1 MHGRTANLLLIY
13 NARLVDAATDIKHGA
28 LLLKGSKIEGQP
40 TKEALKEL
48 LADESVA
55 KFDARGCTVMPSFI
69 DMHAHFRDPGFTQKE
84 DIESGCHAAAAGG
97 FGTLVLMPNTKPVVS
112 SMALAEENDRKARD
126 CGLAQVIQSISITK
140 DFGGRDISHLADID
154 AKLVPLITEDG
165 HEVED
170 SSVMFRAMQEAARKK
185 LIVACHCEDP
195 FLAAAARPLRKE
207 ALELLAANKGKPSA
221 AQKKKAAALLSEANT
236 LLELAE
242 DTATFRNI
250 RLAGEAGCRLHLCHV
265 STARSMEAVRQAKA
279 AGMHISCEVTPHHL
293 SLEGSK
299 APFLFQIVNPP
310 LRSEADRLAVVQALI
325 DGTADVIATDH
336 APHTTEDKL
345 AGSPGFSG
353 LETAF
358 ASSYTTLV
366 LGEGMSMS
374 MLSSLMSAR
383 PAELLGLRDR
393 GLLQPGFLADIT
405 IVDTE
410 TCWTVRGEEFASK
423 GTYTPL
429 EGKKLCGDIAATFFR
444 GNIVF
449 QR

>member
-1 MHGRTANLLLIY
+1 
-13 NARLVDAATDIKHGA
+13 
-28 LLLKGSKIEGQP
+28 
-40 TKEALKEL
+40 
-48 LADESVA
+48 
-55 KFDARGCTVMPSFI
+55 
-69 DMHAHFRDPGFTQKE
+69 
-84 DIESGCHAAAAGG
+84 
-97 FGTLVLMPNTKPVVS
+97 
-112 SMALAEENDRKARD
+112 
-126 CGLAQVIQSISITK
+126 
-140 DFGGRDISHLADID
+140 
-154 AKLVPLITEDG
+154 
-165 HEVED
+165 
-170 SSVMFRAMQEAARKK
+170 
-185 LIVACHCEDP
+185 
-195 FLAAAARPLRKE
+195 
-207 ALELLAANKGKPSA
+207 
-221 AQKKKAAALLSEANT
+221 
-236 LLELAE
+236 
-242 DTATFRNI
+242 
-250 RLAGEAGCRLHLCHV
+250 
-265 STARSMEAVRQAKA
+265 
-279 AGMHISCEVTPHHL
+279 MHISCEVTPHHL

-405 IVDTE
+405 RVDTE